1 MVYLAFD
8 LDGTIGNF
16 LPVWKLLCPLKQKEF
31 YANFP
36 SVEIQPVSETLKW
49 EIDIAYS
56 AFVKH
61 IVKAETSAE
70 PLGLFRPGI
79 FKVFEEVNRLRKKG
93 LVKGVIMYTNNSS
106 PALYNFANDAI
117 KYHIGRE
124 VFDDILDYRHV
135 LRIKAPH
142 SPLPPTDKRWFE
154 LKHLLVESK
163 VKAPANVESKNVIFF
178 DDMNHH
184 DLMRELG
191 AHNNYVKLSEY
202 RFVPDYHRLTTIFLT
217 ALKESATLSA
227 ENLNEF
233 FEYSAKCS
241 EGIKATNI
249 GELLH
254 LLTIKP
260 SGVPFGGKSTTG
272 PALDTPTLNSDT
284 MIAALRKLD
293 VAKANNNKNNNNL
306 KALLPKKQVTKK
318 KRGGA
323 KSRSVKRVFKY
334 Y

>member
-16 LPVWKLLCPLKQKEF
+16 LPVWKLLCPLRQKEH

-36 SVEIQPVSETLKW
+36 SEVIPPISETLKW

-56 AFVKH
+56 AFVKR
-61 IVKAETSAE
+61 IAIAETSNE
-70 PLGLFRPGI
+70 PLGIFRPGI

-106 PALYNFANDAI
+106 NPLYNFANDVLR
-117 KYHIGRE
+117 YHIGRE

-142 SPLPPTDKRWFE
+142 SPLPPTDKRWVE

-163 VKAPANVESKNVIFF
+163 LKAPANIESKNVMFF
-178 DDMNHH
+178 DDMHHH

-202 RFVPDYHRLTTIFLT
+202 RFVPENHKITSIFLA
-217 ALKESATLSA
+217 ALKESEVLSE
-227 ENLNEF
+227 ENLNQF
-233 FEYSAKCS
+233 LEYISKCS
-241 EGIKATNI
+241 QGQKATNV

-254 LLTIKP
+254 LLTTTPAGKP
-260 SGVPFGGKSTTG
+260 IGGTSTTG

-284 MIAALRKLD
+284 MIAALKTLD
-293 VAKANNNKNNNNL
+293 VPKANNKNNNN
-306 KALLPKKQVTKK
+306 ARYLLPKKPVTKK
-318 KRGGA
+318 KRGGV